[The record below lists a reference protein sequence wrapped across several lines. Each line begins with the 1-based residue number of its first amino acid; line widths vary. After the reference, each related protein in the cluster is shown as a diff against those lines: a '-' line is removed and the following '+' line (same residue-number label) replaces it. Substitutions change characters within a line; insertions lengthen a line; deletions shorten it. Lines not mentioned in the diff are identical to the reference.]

1 MYRQL
6 IDKIKEYNTI
16 IIHRHKYP
24 DGDALG
30 SQIGLK
36 EIIIKN
42 FPDKRVLIC
51 GDENPNLNF
60 LGKMDDVIAKDYDGS
75 LVIVVDTGSHYLISD
90 ERYKLGEY
98 IIKIDHHASGNN
110 YANLN
115 IVDEK
120 EISCASLITKICLTE
135 NLALT
140 KMAAQA
146 LFTGIVTDSNRF
158 KYNGVNSSTFFYA
171 SKLTEFA
178 FSIDEVYQ
186 KIYIEDF
193 SNILLRARL
202 IEEIKFPVTNLAYLY
217 TNYQFALDNK
227 VTPVFLSKNM
237 IGIMEGIKE
246 IDIWVNFT
254 EDEEGHI
261 LTEIRSYKYDINKVA
276 VKYGGGGH
284 RLASGAYLNST
295 TEMNKMIRDL
305 EKVLEG

>member
-115 IVDEK
+115 I
-120 EISCASLITKICLTE
+120 
-135 NLALT
+135 
-140 KMAAQA
+140 
-146 LFTGIVTDSNRF
+146 TDSNRF